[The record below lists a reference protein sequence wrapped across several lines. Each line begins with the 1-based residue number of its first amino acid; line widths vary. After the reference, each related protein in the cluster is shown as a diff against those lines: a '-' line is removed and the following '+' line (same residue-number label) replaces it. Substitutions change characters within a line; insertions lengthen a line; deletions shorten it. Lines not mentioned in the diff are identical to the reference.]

1 MTITVPE
8 VSLIQGVSLMRRAG
22 YALERARDTGE
33 ISFARRLSGIP
44 FPRFHAYTEESNRG
58 LVIKLHLDQK
68 APTYQGSSAHAGEYD
83 GETLKHEIERIND
96 VIGKGGWEQT
106 PDIE

>member
-1 MTITVPE
+1 M
-8 VSLIQGVSLMRRAG
+8 QGVNLMRRAG

-44 FPRFHAYTEESNRG
+44 FPRYHAYTDESNNG

-68 APTYQGSSAHAGEYD
+68 APSYGGSSAHAGEYE
-83 GETLKHEIERIND
+83 GETLTREVERIQA
-96 VIGKGGWEQT
+96 VIDKGGWDAPM
-106 PDIE
+106 PDID

>member
-1 MTITVPE
+1 MVITVPG
-8 VSLIQGVSLMRRAG
+8 VSIAQGVNVMRRAG

-44 FPRFHAYTEESNRG
+44 FPRFHAYTDESDSG

-68 APTYQGSSAHAGEYD
+68 APTYRGTSAHAGEYEGD
-83 GETLKHEIERIND
+83 TIAREVERINS
-96 VIGKGGWEQT
+96 IIAKGGWDAM
-106 PDIE
+106 PDID